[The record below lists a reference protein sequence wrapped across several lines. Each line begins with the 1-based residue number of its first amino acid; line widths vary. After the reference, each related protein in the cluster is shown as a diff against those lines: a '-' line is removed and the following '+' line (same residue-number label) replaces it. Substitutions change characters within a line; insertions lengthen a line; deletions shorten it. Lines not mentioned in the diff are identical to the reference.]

1 MGNTQWC
8 GIPFDER
15 SWNAHFRREDAML
28 TRAQHEAHGVQ
39 ERMKADDVYDEVVAE
54 LRVNG
59 YAILESGFSP
69 DFTEGLKAS
78 LARAYAKQVG
88 EIGGDDV
95 LRRMQDAD
103 VARCILAYEPDFMVV
118 ATAPS
123 LIELAKRVLGSEFVL
138 MQQNGIVNRPDRE
151 NYLAKWHRD
160 LSYQHW
166 TSSKPLAIN
175 ALFCIDDFTF
185 ENGATF
191 VLPGTHHV
199 AGFPPDRFVQRYEKQ
214 IAAPSGSYLILD
226 GMLFHR
232 GGINRSA
239 NVRRAVNHLI
249 GLPFMAQQI
258 DIPSALASTGARV
271 PDGDAIRKYLGYRW
285 SPASDVTDWR
295 SRRMPK

>member
-1 MGNTQWC
+1 MLTEAQHGTH
-8 GIPFDER
+8 GVLER
-15 SWNAHFRREDAML
+15 LKAEDA
-28 TRAQHEAHGVQ
+28 
-39 ERMKADDVYDEVVAE
+39 YDEVAAE

-59 YAILESGFSP
+59 YAILGSGFSAE
-69 DFTEGLKAS
+69 FIEGLKAG
-78 LARAYAKQVG
+78 LDRAYATQVS

-95 LRRMQDAD
+95 LRRMSDAD
-103 VARCILAYEPDFMVV
+103 VARCILAYEPDFMAV

-138 MQQNGIVNRPDRE
+138 IMQNGIINRPDRE

-175 ALFCIDDFTF
+175 ALLCIDDFTV

-199 AGFPPDRFVQRYEKQ
+199 TGFPPDRFVRKFEKQ
-214 IAAPSGSYLILD
+214 IEAPSGSYLVLD
-226 GMLFHR
+226 AMLFHR
-232 GGINRSA
+232 SGINRSA
-239 NVRRAVNHLI
+239 NVRRAVNHVI

-258 DIPSALASTGARV
+258 DIPSALASTGARM
-271 PDGDAIRKYLGYRW
+271 PESDAVRKYLGYRW
-285 SPASDVTDWR
+285 SPASDVADWR
-295 SRRMPK
+295 SRRLPK

>member
-1 MGNTQWC
+1 MPTQ
-8 GIPFDER
+8 
-15 SWNAHFRREDAML
+15 
-28 TRAQHEAHGVQ
+28 TQHGTHGVLV
-39 ERMKADDVYDEVVAE
+39 RLNADDVYDDVAAE

-59 YAILESGFSP
+59 YAVLESGFVP
-69 DFTEGLKAS
+69 EFIEKLKAGLK
-78 LARAYAKQVG
+78 RAYATQVS

-95 LRRMQDAD
+95 LRRMSDTD
-103 VARCILAYEPDFMVV
+103 IARCLLAYEPDFMAV
-118 ATAPS
+118 ATAPP

-138 MQQNGIVNRPDRE
+138 IMQNGIINRPDRE

-175 ALFCIDDFTF
+175 ALLCIDDFTV

-199 AGFPPDRFVQRYEKQ
+199 TAFPPDRFVQKFEKQ
-214 IAAPSGSYLILD
+214 IEAPAGSFLVLD
-226 GMLFHR
+226 AMLFHR

-239 NVRRAVNHLI
+239 NVRRAINHVL

-258 DIPSALASTGARV
+258 DIPSALASTGARM
-271 PDGDAIRKYLGYRW
+271 PEADAVKKYLGYRW
-285 SPASDVTDWR
+285 SPAPDVTAWR